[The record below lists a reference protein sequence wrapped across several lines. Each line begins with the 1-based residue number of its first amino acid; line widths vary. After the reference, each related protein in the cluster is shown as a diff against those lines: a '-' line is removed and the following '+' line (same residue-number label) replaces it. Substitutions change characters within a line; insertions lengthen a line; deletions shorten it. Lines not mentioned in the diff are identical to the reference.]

1 MYPCVHCSIIYS
13 CQDTEVTKVPVNTWM
28 DKEVVVHIY
37 NAILF
42 KYKKNK
48 NLVICHN
55 MDGPGG
61 IMLSEVSQTE
71 KDRLCD
77 FTYTWNLKPEA
88 KQMNKHKKT
97 ETNS

>member
-1 MYPCVHCSIIYS
+1 M
-13 CQDTEVTKVPVNTWM
+13 EVTKVPVNTWM

-37 NAILF
+37 NGILF

-48 NLVICHN
+48 NLVICNN

-71 KDRLCD
+71 KDRLW
-77 FTYTWNLKPEA
+77 FHLYMESKTWN
-88 KQMNKHKKT
+88 KT
-97 ETNS
+97 NEQT

>member
-1 MYPCVHCSIIYS
+1 
-13 CQDTEVTKVPVNTWM
+13 M
-28 DKEVVVHIY
+28 DKEVVVHVY
-37 NAILF
+37 NGILF

-48 NLVICHN
+48 NLVICNN

-61 IMLSEVSQTE
+61 IMLSEVRQTE

-77 FTYTWNLKPEA
+77 FTYIWNLKPET

-97 ETNS
+97 EIHRYREQTSNSQEVGRRGQEKIR

>member
-1 MYPCVHCSIIYS
+1 M
-13 CQDTEVTKVPVNTWM
+13 EVTKVPVNTWM

-37 NAILF
+37 NGILF

-48 NLVICHN
+48 NLVICNN

-71 KDRLCD
+71 KDRLW
-77 FTYTWNLKPEA
+77 FHLYMGSKTWN
-88 KQMNKHKKT
+88 KT
-97 ETNS
+97 NEQT

>member
-1 MYPCVHCSIIYS
+1 M
-13 CQDTEVTKVPVNTWM
+13 
-28 DKEVVVHIY
+28 VHIY
-37 NAILF
+37 NGILF

-48 NLVICHN
+48 ILSYAITW
-55 MDGPGG
+55 MDLGG

-71 KDRLCD
+71 KDRLCN
-77 FTYTWNLKPEA
+77 FNYIWNLKPET